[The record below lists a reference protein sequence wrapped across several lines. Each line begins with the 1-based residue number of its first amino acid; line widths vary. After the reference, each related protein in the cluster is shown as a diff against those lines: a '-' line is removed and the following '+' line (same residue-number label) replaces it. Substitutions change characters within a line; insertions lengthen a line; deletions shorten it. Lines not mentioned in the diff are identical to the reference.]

1 MKMEFKATLKTD
13 SIDAEC
19 IASAL
24 DVDNVNMEN
33 LKISTKAD
41 GGEILTHI
49 ESNNLKT
56 LINTIDDVINSQMIA
71 ERIIN

>member
-1 MKMEFKATLKTD
+1 MKFKATLKTD
-13 SIDAEC
+13 SIDAEG

-33 LKISTKAD
+33 LKIGTKA
-41 GGEILTHI
+41 GGGGILTHI